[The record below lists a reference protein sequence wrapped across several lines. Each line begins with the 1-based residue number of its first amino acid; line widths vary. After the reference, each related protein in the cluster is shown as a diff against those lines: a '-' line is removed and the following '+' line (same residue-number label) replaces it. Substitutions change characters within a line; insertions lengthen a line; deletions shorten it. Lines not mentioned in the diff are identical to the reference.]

1 MAARRRVHPTA
12 FPPTPGGRVTG
23 PVPVVPAPPPNTVS
37 VAARFKLLAVTSVRD
52 VRAAVMRRRIGGDT
66 ADDTHAEEFTEDW
79 SRALKILSEIGNRE
93 KRPLERDVPTHH
105 DEHGR
110 LRVTPVPLTFKD
122 DKRPMATGRLERF
135 EACFKSGPISWT
147 EFGEIEEKV
156 KLENKPELDIAIGI
170 LSSERNTLEEAEFR
184 RRASASRSSIEA
196 VVMNGTNSPYSR
208 KYDVRERGRYPGK
221 NALDARIVEYSA
233 EFERRRARAGGKAP
247 ARMEIWGDYLLQMIK

>member
-1 MAARRRVHPTA
+1 
-12 FPPTPGGRVTG
+12 
-23 PVPVVPAPPPNTVS
+23 
-37 VAARFKLLAVTSVRD
+37 
-52 VRAAVMRRRIGGDT
+52 MRRRIRGDT

-79 SRALKILSEIGNRE
+79 SRALKILSEIGNRG

-110 LRVTPVPLTFKD
+110 LRVTPVPLAFKD
-122 DKRPMATGRLERF
+122 DKRPMATDRLERF

-147 EFGEIEEKV
+147 EFGEIVEKV
-156 KLENKPELDIAIGI
+156 KLENRPELDIAIGI

-208 KYDVRERGRYPGK
+208 QYDVRERGRYPGK
-221 NALDARIVEYSA
+221 NAHDARIVEYKA
-233 EFERRRARAGGKAP
+233 EFERRRARARRKAP